1 MTEASNTVP
10 AVPMSPFRVAGDLMF
25 LSGQLPFQA
34 DGTFANGIEAQTQQ
48 CLENIKKI
56 IEAEGADISQILKV
70 TTWLVNKSDFAAYN
84 NVYRDFFGDV
94 TFPARST
101 VVSELALNGALIEIE
116 AIVHRG

>member
-1 MTEASNTVP
+1 MTKASNTVP

-56 IEAEGADISQILKV
+56 IEAEGADIGQILKV

-84 NVYRDFFGDV
+84 NVYRNFFGDV

-101 VVSELALNGALIEIE
+101 VVSELALDGALIEIE
-116 AIVHRG
+116 AIVHRR